1 MTCIVCNSDVKMLD
15 SPLGS
20 NTWLLSCEKCGQ
32 YEITPAV
39 IVELPKD
46 QGWLSWRA
54 RLSRALRWWHDS
66 HGKPYRLVR
75 IKRDLSALMIE
86 YDKAQESSE
95 IK

>member
-1 MTCIVCNSDVKMLD
+1 MLE
-15 SPLGS
+15 SPAGS

-46 QGWLSWRA
+46 RA
-54 RLSRALRWWHDS
+54 WPRFRNRLSRALLWWYGS

-75 IKRDLSALMIE
+75 IKQDLAVLMTE
-86 YDKAQESSE
+86 YDKAQEGSE
-95 IK
+95 T